1 MELENHNIRC
11 NTFGDV
17 EKVIKKAEAKI
28 KEPKSTS
35 EKRYYAQDI
44 LLEAETLLSC
54 PDYKA
59 RNSGCVNC
67 RFFAHRYIRNIKI
80 WLRPKEQNWQSAINE

>member
-1 MELENHNIRC
+1 MEFEKYNIRC
-11 NTFGDV
+11 NAFGDV

-59 RNSGCVNC
+59 RNSDCVNC
-67 RFFAHRYIRNIKI
+67 RFFAHRYNQEYKDLTKTQRTK
-80 WLRPKEQNWQSAINE
+80 SAKRY